1 VNLTRDRLLTVDQA
15 ADRLNTGP
23 RFVRRL
29 IAERRITYVH
39 VGRHVRIPESA
50 LDAYVQAGT
59 IPSATKH
66 ATRGRAV

>member
-1 VNLTRDRLLTVDQA
+1 MSQTRDRLLTVDQA

-29 IAERRITYVH
+29 IAERRITYVR

-50 LDAYVQAGT
+50 IENYVQAGT
-59 IPSATKH
+59 VAPIAN
-66 ATRGRAV
+66 RRRAA